1 MHQKVVALTK
11 VLLVKRAASRCHDD
25 SRRKYSQQL
34 RPVGDVRHCRLITV
48 EEAKEDVP
56 SMSSVP
62 VNFLCC
68 LLGQAAHRALHSA
81 LEQKGPQS
89 LKQALIGKLVLLH

>member
-1 MHQKVVALTK
+1 M
-11 VLLVKRAASRCHDD
+11 
-25 SRRKYSQQL
+25 
-34 RPVGDVRHCRLITV
+34 

-68 LLGQAAHRALHSA
+68 LLGQAAHRTLHPA
-81 LEQKGPQS
+81 LEQKGPRS
-89 LKQALIGKLVLLH
+89 LKHREIVTIALKEGILSHIVSAGSLQVVVLVPLLLQKTSWCIEFSER

>member
-1 MHQKVVALTK
+1 M
-11 VLLVKRAASRCHDD
+11 
-25 SRRKYSQQL
+25 
-34 RPVGDVRHCRLITV
+34 GDVRHCRLLTV

-68 LLGQAAHRALHSA
+68 LLGQAAHRTLHPAS
-81 LEQKGPQS
+81 EQKGPQS
-89 LKQALIGKLVLLH
+89 LKQTKFDREIVTITLKVGILSHIVSAGSLQVVVLVPLVH